1 MSTMTRRDRKHL
13 RELERK
19 GLIRVGTMKL
29 PKGFLDAP
37 RPRLVGPGLSETLVE
52 ERRQSR

>member
-1 MSTMTRRDRKHL
+1 MSTMTRRDRRHH
-13 RELERK
+13 RELERE

-29 PKGFLDAP
+29 PKSFLDAP
-37 RPRLVGPGLSETLVE
+37 RPRLPGPGLSETLIE